1 MKTQVTIVAALMILV
16 ALSST
21 LDMVKVT
28 EAQVNCIDSCTTG
41 CVKPTP
47 KETIRCHHECD
58 KKCSRGGKG
67 GSETGA

>member
-21 LDMVKVT
+21 LDMVTVT

-41 CVKPTP
+41 CVKPT
-47 KETIRCHHECD
+47 R
-58 KKCSRGGKG
+58 GKG